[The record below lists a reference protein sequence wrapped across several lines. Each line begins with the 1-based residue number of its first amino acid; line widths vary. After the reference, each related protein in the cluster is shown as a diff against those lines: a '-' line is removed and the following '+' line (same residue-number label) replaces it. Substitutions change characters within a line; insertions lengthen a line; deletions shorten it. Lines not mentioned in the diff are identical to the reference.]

1 MKFLSLIKV
10 DPSKLIGIGLAGLG
24 LAQMVLSNKAQSYER
39 DALKAD
45 LRKEILEDLMK
56 QSSK

>member
-1 MKFLSLIKV
+1 MKINFKV

-24 LAQMVLSNKAQSYER
+24 LAQMLLSNKAQSYER
-39 DALKAD
+39 ESMKAD
-45 LRKEILEDLMK
+45 LRKELLADLK